1 MKGIIESEQLDL
13 EVAED
18 EEPPKELRPGD
29 VAITGEVTLCD
40 YGSQFVRYWLT
51 FIAMLGP
58 GSCKL
63 DVTAEIETSDGKQ
76 SRVKPS
82 TRQWFG
88 IFGGTGSGLMKR
100 NVNAVSWQIGVAA
113 GRLLTGRRWLNSHV
127 YTWAVLALVLGL
139 LSFIPYVGVVLGPI
153 GIVLGFMALSAINK
167 RELPRRKV
175 MAIAGS
181 ALGFVGLLVSAG
193 VTVAIIMNQ

>member
-1 MKGIIESEQLDL
+1 MPSVGKSASRRA
-13 EVAED
+13 VCS
-18 EEPPKELRPGD
+18 PG
-29 VAITGEVTLCD
+29 AA
-40 YGSQFVRYWLT
+40 GSILT
-51 FIAMLGP
+51 
-58 GSCKL
+58 
-63 DVTAEIETSDGKQ
+63 
-76 SRVKPS
+76 S
-82 TRQWFG
+82 TRGPSF
-88 IFGGTGSGLMKR
+88 
-100 NVNAVSWQIGVAA
+100 
-113 GRLLTGRRWLNSHV
+113 
-127 YTWAVLALVLGL
+127 ALVLGL